1 MGRDVPLTLL
11 HPGAGGGEEGAG
23 EQEDCLIPLF
33 SLKVVRNQLA
43 EGGRAA
49 DAQRSLYDLV
59 WMGVRDKVVKHLKFL
74 DVHCRGGVL
83 GSSDFE
89 LAVQ

>member
-1 MGRDVPLTLL
+1 MATDRDVPLTLL
-11 HPGAGGGEEGAG
+11 HPGAVGGEEGAG
-23 EQEDCLIPLF
+23 EQEDCLTPLF

-59 WMGVRDKVVKHLKFL
+59 WMGVRDKVVKHQKFH
-74 DVHCRGGVL
+74 DVHC
-83 GSSDFE
+83 
-89 LAVQ
+89 

>member
-11 HPGAGGGEEGAG
+11 HPGAGEGEEGAG
-23 EQEDCLIPLF
+23 EQEDCLIPFF

-59 WMGVRDKVVKHLKFL
+59 WMGVRDKVERHLKFL
-74 DVHCRGGVL
+74 DVHC
-83 GSSDFE
+83 
-89 LAVQ
+89 